1 MTMSSETSKA
11 LGLISIYTGLLFFV
25 IGWAGG
31 RKMDFHFRAE
41 IATAGFYAAAAFA
54 VMGVILLLLSFRGKK
69 PN

>member
-41 IATAGFYAAAAFA
+41 IATAGFYTATAFA
-54 VMGVILLLLSFRGKK
+54 VIGVILLLLSFRGKK